1 MHDKVSGPQRPQLRA
16 RTTNFQPLTP
26 CRARKPALCGTARRC
41 PMKGLQIR
49 VWSWS
54 WSSKSK
60 SCAAVAVCAQLPQMI
75 ERSAFVRSRRYSS
88 SSLEHDSPADSKIV
102 AGAAILVENGPRATG
117 STLHPS
123 LLLIAKRRE
132 EGGGQGIRRV
142 KSRFSGYG
150 FFRSLLTVWIEH
162 VYKTMPPD
170 LTEPYKVTCRV
181 HLEPVLK
188 ILHSL
193 DGRCGRRFAPHTSL
207 YTFPQCLYGY
217 YTRVPGALS
226 LACAQKPVPVPH
238 PGPAT

>member
-1 MHDKVSGPQRPQLRA
+1 MARYYPLQHGPYKVSGPQRPQLRA

-54 WSSKSK
+54 WSSNSK

-117 STLHPS
+117 SIS
-123 LLLIAKRRE
+123 AS
-132 EGGGQGIRRV
+132 RV
-142 KSRFSGYG
+142 AECSENIWLRN
-150 FFRSLLTVWIEH
+150 H
-162 VYKTMPPD
+162 A
-170 LTEPYKVTCRV
+170 
-181 HLEPVLK
+181 
-188 ILHSL
+188 
-193 DGRCGRRFAPHTSL
+193 GRRPSTASSIVTGRRPSTL
-207 YTFPQCLYGY
+207 
-217 YTRVPGALS
+217 
-226 LACAQKPVPVPH
+226 
-238 PGPAT
+238 

>member
-1 MHDKVSGPQRPQLRA
+1 MSGPQRPQLRA

-75 ERSAFVRSRRYSS
+75 ERSAFGRSRRYSS

-117 STLHPS
+117 S
-123 LLLIAKRRE
+123 IARAF
-132 EGGGQGIRRV
+132 GQHRLFV
-142 KSRFSGYG
+142 AKCS
-150 FFRSLLTVWIEH
+150 E
-162 VYKTMPPD
+162 
-170 LTEPYKVTCRV
+170 
-181 HLEPVLK
+181 K
-188 ILHSL
+188 IWLQNHA
-193 DGRCGRRFAPHTSL
+193 GRRPPLRAS
-207 YTFPQCLYGY
+207 
-217 YTRVPGALS
+217 
-226 LACAQKPVPVPH
+226 
-238 PGPAT
+238 

>member
-123 LLLIAKRRE
+123 LLLIAKWRE
-132 EGGGQGIRRV
+132 ERGARHTDAISPPFPGTG
-142 KSRFSGYG
+142 FSAH
-150 FFRSLLTVWIEH
+150 F
-162 VYKTMPPD
+162 
-170 LTEPYKVTCRV
+170 
-181 HLEPVLK
+181 
-188 ILHSL
+188 
-193 DGRCGRRFAPHTSL
+193 
-207 YTFPQCLYGY
+207 
-217 YTRVPGALS
+217 
-226 LACAQKPVPVPH
+226 
-238 PGPAT
+238 